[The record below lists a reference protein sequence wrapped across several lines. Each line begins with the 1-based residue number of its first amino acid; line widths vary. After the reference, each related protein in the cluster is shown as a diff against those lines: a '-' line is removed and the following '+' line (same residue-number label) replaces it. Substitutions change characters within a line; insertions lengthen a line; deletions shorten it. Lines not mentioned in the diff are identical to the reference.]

1 MIKTLIIGNKSF
13 VASGLENILIAAGIE
28 VDCFT
33 RGDIERK
40 EGNKISGNI
49 MRINSNNNFNDKYDT
64 VINFVI
70 LKDLGVKE
78 NIQFISIL
86 LDFCRKKSVKQLIHF
101 SSIMV
106 YANSVKIINETTEIE
121 NRTHKKGYG
130 EVKIEVDKY
139 LLSQTNLPFKTSLVR
154 PGYVLAENRP
164 CPFVKRLP
172 FRISIIKG
180 NKKSIQPI
188 VKRDDIHQAL
198 LNMIQ
203 LNSVESV
210 YLFTSSIQTTKYEF
224 VKQNFGGEIFT
235 LPKWLVLGIS
245 GVLLKLKLIS
255 SSLYVRVE
263 GMFIESIYDSSHTE
277 KVLNIKF

>member
-1 MIKTLIIGNKSF
+1 MKNILIIGSRSF
-13 VASGLENILIAAGIE
+13 VADGLYEKLRNAGYDN
-28 VDCFT
+28 VDCYIRGETNKNMNFVS
-33 RGDIERK
+33 GDIFE
-40 EGNKISGNI
+40 ISKNT
-49 MRINSNNNFNDKYDT
+49 NFRDEYDI

-70 LKDLGVKE
+70 LKTESLNE
-78 NIQFISIL
+78 NIRFISTL
-86 LDFCRKKSVKQLIHF
+86 TDFCKQKKVKQLIHF

-106 YANSVKIINETTEIE
+106 YANNQKIIDETTEIE
-121 NRTHKKGYG
+121 IITNKKGYG
-130 EVKIEVDKY
+130 EIKIEVDKY

-180 NKKSIQPI
+180 NKKSVQPI

-203 LNSVESV
+203 LNSAEPV
-210 YLFTSSIQTTKYEF
+210 YLFTSSIQTTKYKF
-224 VKQNFGGEIFT
+224 VKQNFGGKIFT